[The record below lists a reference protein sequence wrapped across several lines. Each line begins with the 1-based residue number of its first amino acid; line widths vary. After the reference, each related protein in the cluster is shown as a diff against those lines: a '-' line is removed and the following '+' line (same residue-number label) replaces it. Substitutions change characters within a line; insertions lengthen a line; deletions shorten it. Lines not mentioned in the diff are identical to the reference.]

1 MEHFLGSLPVCPYQV
16 DLRHSE
22 LGPYNSGTAS
32 FWLTETS
39 LGPILH
45 KLPVNVEM

>member
-32 FWLTETS
+32 FRFTEIS
-39 LGPILH
+39 LGPTLH
-45 KLPVNVEM
+45 KLPVNVEV